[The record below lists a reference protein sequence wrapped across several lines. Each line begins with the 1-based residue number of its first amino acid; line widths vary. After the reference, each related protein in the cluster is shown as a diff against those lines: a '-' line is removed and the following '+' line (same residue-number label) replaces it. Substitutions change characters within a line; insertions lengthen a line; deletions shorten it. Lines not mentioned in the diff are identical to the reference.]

1 MTDSGS
7 NFSGGERQRLCLARE
22 LLKDADVY
30 IFDEA
35 TSALDNETEKVILQT
50 IKELAQTKTVLM
62 ITHKLENTKIADVIN
77 IMDDGR
83 ICESGTYTELISKK
97 GMYYSLTTR

>member
-1 MTDSGS
+1 M
-7 NFSGGERQRLCLARE
+7 
-22 LLKDADVY
+22 
-30 IFDEA
+30 
-35 TSALDNETEKVILQT
+35 ILQT

-77 IMDDGR
+77 IMDGGR
-83 ICESGTYTELISKK
+83 ICESGTYTELMSKK

>member
-1 MTDSGS
+1 
-7 NFSGGERQRLCLARE
+7 
-22 LLKDADVY
+22 
-30 IFDEA
+30 
-35 TSALDNETEKVILQT
+35 
-50 IKELAQTKTVLM
+50 M

>member
-1 MTDSGS
+1 M
-7 NFSGGERQRLCLARE
+7 
-22 LLKDADVY
+22 
-30 IFDEA
+30 
-35 TSALDNETEKVILQT
+35 QT
-50 IKELAQTKTVLM
+50 IKELAQTKIVLM

-83 ICESGTYTELISKK
+83 ICESGSYAELMNRK